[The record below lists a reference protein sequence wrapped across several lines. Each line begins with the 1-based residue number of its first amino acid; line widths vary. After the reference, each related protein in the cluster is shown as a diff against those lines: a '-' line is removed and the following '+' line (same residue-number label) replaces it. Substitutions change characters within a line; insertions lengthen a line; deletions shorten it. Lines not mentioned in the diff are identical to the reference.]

1 VVHDRDSLERI
12 VSTEQCTQEYTPRR
26 PRDVISEVLTE
37 ELWIRDRIEDGD
49 RARAAAIALGY
60 LAPSAFERR

>member
-1 VVHDRDSLERI
+1 
-12 VSTEQCTQEYTPRR
+12 
-26 PRDVISEVLTE
+26 VISEVLTE

-49 RARAAAIALGY
+49 RARAAAIALGH